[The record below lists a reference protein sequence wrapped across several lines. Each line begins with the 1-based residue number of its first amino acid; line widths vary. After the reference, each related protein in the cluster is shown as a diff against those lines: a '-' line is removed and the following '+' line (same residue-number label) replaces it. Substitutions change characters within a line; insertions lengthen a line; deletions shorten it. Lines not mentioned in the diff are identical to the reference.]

1 MKSHPTALQIL
12 TLIGM
17 LAAAPLPQADADA
30 TPSPEEIMK
39 KVDFMARKSFQ
50 TQLAKVKITTCKYTV
65 TNDQVGCSERPRVV
79 LADNAKK
86 IAVTEDTYQSHSV
99 TIVEEPIGD
108 RGLSMLVY
116 EYGER
121 GRDNDNWLYLPALG
135 KVNRVI
141 ANDDSGGSV
150 FGSEFSVENI
160 QNPEA
165 RKLFEY
171 TYKILEDTTYRD
183 HKVWVIE
190 ITPTPEKARKTSY
203 QKVVTYI
210 DQETY
215 IPLKEDLYRNGKV
228 HKQRTQSNI
237 KKIDDVFVATKIVMN
252 NLDSSRISQMDK
264 TAMVH
269 NRDVPDDFL
278 SQRALTDFAF
288 REQNLARFR
297 EYLN

>member
-1 MKSHPTALQIL
+1 MKPRTTPLYIL

-17 LAAAPLPQADADA
+17 LVPTLHLQADATLSA
-30 TPSPEEIMK
+30 EQIME
-39 KVDFMARKSFQ
+39 KVDHMARKSFS

-65 TNDQVGCSERPRVV
+65 NEGQVNCSERPRVV

-86 IAVTEDTYQSHSV
+86 VSITPDSYTSHSV

-108 RGLSMLVY
+108 RGLSLLVY

-121 GRDNDNWLYLPALG
+121 NRDNDNWLYLPAIG

-141 ANDDSGGSV
+141 ASDDSSGSV
-150 FGSEFSVENI
+150 FGSEFSVENM

-165 RKLFEY
+165 RKLYEF
-171 TYKILEDTTYRD
+171 TYKIVEETTYRD
-183 HKVWVIE
+183 RKVWVME
-190 ITPTPEKARKTSY
+190 ITPTEEKARKASY
-203 QKVVTYI
+203 TKVVAWI
-210 DQETY
+210 DQENF
-215 IPLKEDLYRNGKV
+215 IPLKEDLYRNGRV

-237 KKIDDVFVATKIVMN
+237 KKIDDVYVATKIVMN

-264 TAMVH
+264 TSMVH
-269 NRDVPDDFL
+269 NREVPDDFL

-288 REQNLARFR
+288 RERNLARFR